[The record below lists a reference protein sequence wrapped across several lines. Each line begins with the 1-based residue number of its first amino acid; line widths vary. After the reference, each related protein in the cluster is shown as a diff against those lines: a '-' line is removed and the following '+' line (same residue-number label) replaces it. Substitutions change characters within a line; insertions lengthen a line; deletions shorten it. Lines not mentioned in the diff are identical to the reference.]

1 MKNLFIFSALSLF
14 LFNSCKKSD
23 ETKLN
28 TTIDSLSYAFG
39 VNIASSI
46 KQDKLDTLINY
57 NLLLKGLKDVMTNSN
72 PAMTTEQALNTI
84 QHYFM
89 ELQKTEA
96 EKSKKESEKFLAEN
110 SQKEGVKVLP
120 SGLQYK
126 VLKEGNGPK
135 PKLNDKV
142 KVKYIGKLPNGKV
155 FDESDDT
162 VTFTINDNIILG
174 WKEGLLLMNVGSKY
188 EFYIPYQLGYGERGY
203 PNLIPPYS
211 ALIFEV
217 ELLGIEN
224 K

>member
-1 MKNLFIFSALSLF
+1 MKNLFILSALSLF

>member
-1 MKNLFIFSALSLF
+1 

-89 ELQKTEA
+89 ELQRTEA